1 MPDLPPVLILAA
13 GASRRMGARDKLAED
28 IGEQSLL
35 GHVADVA
42 LGSGAE
48 VFVTLPDPGADRA
61 RLLAEKPVKILRVPD
76 ADSGMAAS
84 LRAWPDAAPQDA
96 PGVVVML
103 ADMPDVTSDDLTTL
117 MQVFIGAGGKRI
129 IRATDTSQT
138 PGHPVI
144 FPRHMFEDF
153 ADLRGDQGARPLLR
167 GQDVIQ
173 VALPDLHATTDLDTP
188 HDWAAWRARQTTPP
202 EKAV

>member
-1 MPDLPPVLILAA
+1 MPQLPPVLILAA
-13 GASRRMGARDKLAED
+13 GASKRMGGRDKLAED
-28 IGEQSLL
+28 VGGQNLL
-35 GHVADVA
+35 GHVVDMA
-42 LGSGAE
+42 LGTGAG
-48 VFVTLPDPGADRA
+48 VFVTLADPGEDRA
-61 RLLAEKPVKILRVPD
+61 RLLSGKPVKILLVPD

-84 LRAWPDAAPQDA
+84 LRVWPGAAPKDA

-103 ADMPDVTSDDLTTL
+103 GDMPDVTTGDLNTL
-117 MQVFIGAGGKRI
+117 MQAFMGAGANRI

-167 GQDVIQ
+167 GQDVIE
-173 VALPDLHATTDLDTP
+173 VALPGLHATTDLDTP
-188 HDWAAWRARQTTPP
+188 QDWAAWRTRQNDPA
-202 EKAV
+202 ESAD